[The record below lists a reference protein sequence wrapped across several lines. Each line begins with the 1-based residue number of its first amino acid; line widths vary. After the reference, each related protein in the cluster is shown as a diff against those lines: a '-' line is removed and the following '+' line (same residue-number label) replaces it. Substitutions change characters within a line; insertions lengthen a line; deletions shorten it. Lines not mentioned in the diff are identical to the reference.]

1 MRGTDN
7 MSLILE
13 TKKLNKRYFRKQAL
27 DNINLNLE
35 EGKIL
40 GLLGPNGSGKT
51 TFLKTIAGLIR
62 NVSGE
67 VLIDGHAPGVE
78 SKKIVSYLPDSNFL
92 YDWMTVEDSVKLFKD
107 FYEDFEEDKA
117 WEFLEFMQ
125 LNKEDKIKSFSKGM
139 MERLNLSLILS
150 RKAKLYILDEPIGGV
165 DPVTRDKILDAIINN
180 FRPDSSMIIT
190 THLVT
195 DIERIFD
202 DVAIIIDGKIVLAG
216 NAEELRNERGKSINE
231 IFKEAYA

>member
-1 MRGTDN
+1 

-13 TKKLNKRYFRKQAL
+13 TKNLNKSYFRKQAL
-27 DNINLNLE
+27 YDINLKLE
-35 EGKIL
+35 EGRIL
-40 GLLGPNGSGKT
+40 GLLGPNGSGKS
-51 TFLKTIAGLIR
+51 TFLRTLAGLIR

-67 VLIDGHAPGVE
+67 VLIDGHNPGVE

-107 FYEDFEEDKA
+107 FYEDFEEDKV

-125 LNKEDKIKSFSKGM
+125 LKKEDKIKSFSKGM

-202 DVAIIIDGKIVLAG
+202 DIAIIIDGKIVLAG
-216 NAEELRNERGKSINE
+216 NAEDLRTERGQSIND